1 MHCTAQ
7 YTIQMEIVA
16 FRTFSEIIKYGKDT
30 TTVDM
35 IKSEIFVLHFYR
47 LNANQPLKLI
57 GWFERKANRRL
68 YWKSHERVWI
78 WALGLNLHIIWNI
91 LAKRDFNFKFAFYP
105 MMTKF
110 KLTIQKS
117 QADRYRFR
125 WECILFEKKWR

>member
-57 GWFERKANRRL
+57 GWFERKVSVNLSFRAQFAHNLKHFGKARL
-68 YWKSHERVWI
+68 QFQVRFLSDDDE
-78 WALGLNLHIIWNI
+78 
-91 LAKRDFNFKFAFYP
+91 
-105 MMTKF
+105 
-110 KLTIQKS
+110 IQVDNSKIPS
-117 QADRYRFR
+117 
-125 WECILFEKKWR
+125 W